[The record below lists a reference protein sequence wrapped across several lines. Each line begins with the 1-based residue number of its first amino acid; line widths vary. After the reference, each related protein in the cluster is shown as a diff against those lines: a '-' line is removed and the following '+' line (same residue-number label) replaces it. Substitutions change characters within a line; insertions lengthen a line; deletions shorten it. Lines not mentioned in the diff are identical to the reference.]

1 MPGISAQAA
10 CKLRM
15 RLMKKHGG
23 LVNHFR
29 RHWQKHLMML
39 PVLIILTV
47 FNYVPMVG
55 ILMGFENYM
64 PNLGLFRSPWV
75 GWQWFEFM
83 FKMNNFTSVVWNTLY
98 ISLLKIF
105 TLQVA
110 SLTFALMLNELRLR
124 RTRSLIQGAAIFPN
138 FLSWVICAGIIKD
151 IVAQEGIINQ
161 VIFALTGS
169 NVSFLTD
176 SGWFTVLLV
185 VTHIWK
191 DAGYNA
197 VIIMAALAGIDPNL
211 YEAADIDGATRFQKM
226 KYVTIP
232 GVSHIVVL
240 LTILALG
247 GVMNGGFDQIW
258 NLYNSTVRSSAE
270 IIDTYV
276 YRKGIGSGM
285 YSLGTAVGLF
295 KSVVGVILLT
305 VSHWSAKK
313 FAGYQVF

>member
-1 MPGISAQAA
+1 MI
-10 CKLRM
+10 
-15 RLMKKHGG
+15 LMKKHGS
-23 LVNHFR
+23 VATHFR

-39 PVLIILTV
+39 PMLLILAI
-47 FNYVPMVG
+47 FNYLPMTG
-55 ILMGFENYM
+55 IAMAFQNYM
-64 PNLGLFRSPWV
+64 PNLGLLKSPVV

-83 FKMNNFTSVVWNTLY
+83 FNMSNFTSVIWNTLF

-105 TLQVA
+105 TLQIA
-110 SLTFALMLNELRLR
+110 SLIFALMLNELRMR

-151 IVAQEGIINQ
+151 IVSSEGMLNQ
-161 VIFALTGS
+161 AIYALGGT
-169 NVSFLTD
+169 NISFLTD
-176 SGWFTVLLV
+176 DAWFIVLLV
-185 VTHIWK
+185 ISNIWK

-197 VIIMAALAGIDPNL
+197 VVIMAALAGIDPSL

-226 KYVTIP
+226 RYVTIP

-247 GVMNGGFDQIW
+247 GVMSGGFDQIW
-258 NLYNSTVRSSAE
+258 NMYNATVRSSAE

-276 YRKGIGSGM
+276 YRMGIGSGM

-295 KSVVGVILLT
+295 KSVVGVVLLVT
-305 VSHWSAKK
+305 SHWAAKK

>member
-1 MPGISAQAA
+1 
-10 CKLRM
+10 
-15 RLMKKHGG
+15 MKRHGG
-23 LVNHFR
+23 VAAHFR

-39 PVLIILTV
+39 PLLIILTI
-47 FNYVPMVG
+47 FNYVPMAG
-55 ILMGFENYM
+55 ILMAFQNYM
-64 PNLGLFRSPWV
+64 PNLGLTKSPWV

-83 FKMNNFTSVVWNTLY
+83 FNMSNFTSIVWNTLF

-105 TLQVA
+105 TLQLA
-110 SLTFALMLNELRLR
+110 SLIFALMLNELRLR

-151 IVAQEGIINQ
+151 IVAQEGMLNQ
-161 VIFALTGS
+161 VIFSLTGS

-176 SGWFTVLLV
+176 PDWFRVLLII
-185 VTHIWK
+185 TNIWK

-197 VIIMAALAGIDPNL
+197 VVIMAALASIDPNL

-226 KYVTIP
+226 RYVTVP

-240 LTILALG
+240 LTVLALG

-258 NLYNSTVRSSAE
+258 NMYNATVRSSAE
-270 IIDTYV
+270 IIDTFV

-295 KSVVGVILLT
+295 KSVVGVILLVT
-305 VSHWSAKK
+305 SHWAAKK

>member
-1 MPGISAQAA
+1 
-10 CKLRM
+10 
-15 RLMKKHGG
+15 MKKHGG